1 MQDSNGYSREFSGSQ
16 VVRTVLLPRA
26 RSDPESG
33 NSDSKSWGLTKNRLT
48 NRSIKGYFKLDYRD
62 RNFC

>member
-26 RSDPESG
+26 RSDSESG
-33 NSDSKSWGLTKNRLT
+33 NSDSKS
-48 NRSIKGYFKLDYRD
+48 
-62 RNFC
+62 